1 MLPGEAWIAVD
12 TAYQSLS
19 REMVYYDPQTIR
31 RGGDRVTLWQ
41 LTDYKMMQGNAPFG
55 VFMPSPHRFFS
66 TKTQKEVD
74 CTLNRVRFLASS
86 EFSQH
91 MGTGTHNAVLIELGD
106 GQPVEPGSINQA
118 LWEVACGA
126 TTPLND

>member
-74 CTLNRVRFLASS
+74 CTLNRVRFLAS
-86 EFSQH
+86 ERAPEIR
-91 MGTGTHNAVLIELGD
+91 TV
-106 GQPVEPGSINQA
+106 
-118 LWEVACGA
+118 W
-126 TTPLND
+126 

>member
-1 MLPGEAWIAVD
+1 
-12 TAYQSLS
+12 
-19 REMVYYDPQTIR
+19 MVYYDPRTIR
-31 RGGDRVTLWQ
+31 RDGDRVTLWQ

-74 CTLNRVRFLASS
+74 CTPNSVRLLASS

-91 MGTGTHNAVLIELGD
+91 MGTGTHNSVLIELGD

-126 TTPLND
+126 TTPLKD